1 MRLAAV
7 VLLDTAS
14 PPPSPPY
21 QDAAP
26 PQGGAGGSA
35 AWVASSGRGA
45 AASTNGSSPSPIQA
59 PRHSKDRRRTAWE
72 LRTGHRP
79 LVGDLHDS
87 VACCGLGRLPIR
99 GEHPHDARAR
109 LVVDCGEPNS
119 VRSENPEASL
129 LGVTRCNSPWA
140 CPVCAP
146 RIAAARAEA
155 LRPQVAE
162 LMAAGWTAHLI
173 TLTVRH
179 TRHND
184 LAELWNG
191 LGRAWSRL
199 TSGKRWAA
207 LRAIGQPEYA
217 RGYDLTWSERHGWH
231 PHVHLSLYL
240 PPEHGDGSATAA
252 WVLMRWAEVLG
263 GLGWEALPGAQH
275 AVRVDDP
282 AAAAAYAVTPAAV
295 YETLSL
301 ATKRSRTGKSGRTPF
316 EILGQAVDDV
326 QHGRR
331 HESAS
336 VMLWREYVAATKG
349 KRQVTTSRGLS
360 LRDDDEDVENRPVD
374 TSDHLAEL
382 GGETV
387 RELDRSRQMVPL
399 LELVEVV
406 VSYGPEAVRD
416 AVREV
421 LSSLRACDWSIL
433 PPAIP
438 DVAPPVSELDPALP
452 PWPVAAHPP
461 LPLPSDGWESPLSD
475 DGRVKRRVTPDDRVN
490 LYLMER
496 AG

>member
-1 MRLAAV
+1 MAV
-7 VLLDTAS
+7 VLLETAS
-14 PPPSPPY
+14 PPPHPPCEN
-21 QDAAP
+21 AAP
-26 PQGGAGGSA
+26 PPGGSGVGCA
-35 AWVASSGRGA
+35 SAWVGGSGPAR
-45 AASTNGSSPSPIQA
+45 AASTNGSSPSPSEVRH
-59 PRHSKDRRRTAWE
+59 PRERRRTAWG

-99 GEHPHDARAR
+99 GEHPDDAKAR

-119 VRSENPEASL
+119 ARSENPEASL
-129 LGVTRCNSPWA
+129 LGVTRCSSPWA

-162 LMAAGWTAHLI
+162 LMAAGWTAHLV

-179 TRHND
+179 ARHHQLAD
-184 LAELWNG
+184 LWEG

-240 PPEHGDGSATAA
+240 PPAHGDGGDAA
-252 WVLMRWAEVLG
+252 RWVLQRWAEVLG
-263 GLGWEALPGAQH
+263 RLGWEAAPDAQH

-301 ATKRSRTGKSGRTPF
+301 ATKRSRTGKAGRTPF

-331 HESAS
+331 HESGS

-349 KRQVTTSRGLS
+349 KRQVTTSRGLH
-360 LRDDDEDVENRPVD
+360 LRDDEEDVENRPAD
-374 TSDHLAEL
+374 TSDHLAAL
-382 GGETV
+382 GPDTI
-387 RELDRSRQMVPL
+387 RELDRARAVVPL
-399 LELVEVV
+399 MELAEVV
-406 VSYGPEAVRD
+406 AAYGPDAVRD

-421 LSSLRACDWSIL
+421 LVGLRATDWHI
-433 PPAIP
+433 I
-438 DVAPPVSELDPALP
+438 PPVLSEVVWPVPEPEPDPASV
-452 PWPVAAHPP
+452 WPSAAHPP
-461 LPLPSDGWESPLSD
+461 LPLPSLDWQSPVSD
-475 DGRVKRRVTPDDRVN
+475 DGRLWRRVTPDDRRN

-496 AG
+496 AS